1 MEQEKKICQNCK
13 KDFVIEPD
21 DFAFY
26 EKMKVPAPTWCP
38 ECRFARRFSWRN
50 ERSFWRRS
58 CGLCGKQTIAIYS
71 DPLPVY
77 CRECWW
83 DDDWDSIQYGQEY
96 NFSKPFFTQFSELLN
111 RVPKVNFFGQNNV
124 NCDYATNVWDCK
136 NCYLCTSTLKSED
149 ISYSRGVDASYWCAD
164 CLHITSGNQAYEC
177 IDSDN
182 INSSSFLID
191 SANCVNCHFLFD
203 CNNCSDCFMSANLRN
218 KRFVFRNIQY
228 AEADY
233 KRLMAEEGMSKYSS
247 SEKLLEEFELLKK
260 KSIHKYAKIIKSIG
274 CTGNS
279 ISNSHNVKESYY
291 ISSEAEDSK
300 YCYRGHHFK
309 DIYDENFVVE
319 AELAYE
325 TANVGF
331 GVARTK
337 FSLNLSYSINEVS
350 YCESCYTSSYLF
362 GCVGL
367 RNKQYC
373 IFNKQYTKEEYEEL
387 VHKII
392 QHMNDMPFVDKKG
405 RVYKY
410 GEFFPTEL
418 STFAYNETLAQEYF
432 PLSKEEA
439 LAKGY
444 NWKESDTKNYIATM
458 SANDLPDD
466 IKNVADSVINEVIS
480 CAHKDKECQEMCT
493 TAFKI
498 IPQELALYRKMGLPL
513 PRLCPNCRHFSRL
526 KKTNP
531 LKLWHR
537 KCMKPGCQN
546 EFETSYAPDR
556 PEIVYCEQCYQQEV
570 I

>member
-1 MEQEKKICQNCK
+1 
-13 KDFVIEPD
+13 
-21 DFAFY
+21 
-26 EKMKVPAPTWCP
+26 
-38 ECRFARRFSWRN
+38 
-50 ERSFWRRS
+50 
-58 CGLCGKQTIAIYS
+58 
-71 DPLPVY
+71 
-77 CRECWW
+77 
-83 DDDWDSIQYGQEY
+83 
-96 NFSKPFFTQFSELLN
+96 
-111 RVPKVNFFGQNNV
+111 
-124 NCDYATNVWDCK
+124 
-136 NCYLCTSTLKSED
+136 
-149 ISYSRGVDASYWCAD
+149 
-164 CLHITSGNQAYEC
+164 
-177 IDSDN
+177 
-182 INSSSFLID
+182 
-191 SANCVNCHFLFD
+191 
-203 CNNCSDCFMSANLRN
+203 MSANLRN

-233 KRLMAEEGMSKYSS
+233 KKLIAEEGMSKYSS

-309 DIYDENFVVE
+309 DVYDESFVVE
-319 AELAYE
+319 VELAYE
-325 TANVGF
+325 AANVGF

-337 FSLNLSYSINEVS
+337 LSLNLSYSINEVS

-373 IFNKQYTKEEYEEL
+373 IFNKQYTKEEYEVL
-387 VHKII
+387 VPKII
-392 QHMNDMPFVDKKG
+392 QHMNGMPFVDKKG

-444 NWKESDTKNYIATM
+444 NWRESDTKNYITTM

-466 IKNVADSVINEVIS
+466 IKDVADLVINEVIS
-480 CAHKDKECQEMCT
+480 CVHKDKECQEMCT

-531 LKLWHR
+531 LRLWHR
-537 KCMKPGCQN
+537 KCMKPGCAN

-556 PEIVYCEQCYQQEV
+556 QEIVYCESCYNQEV
-570 I
+570 A